1 MKRPLL
7 IIFCALLGSSCFAV
21 DQATKR
27 SSQPETNQAPTKQS
41 QFSPQMQTIVYENH
55 QYQAIAFKLNNKTT
69 QWKLSHS
76 LEPKRIEDWADEL
89 GANLVVNGGFFT
101 ESFEPTGLFRL
112 EGMTLSESTYTSA
125 TVGSIQIRDGSL
137 TLVNTS
143 QLPSAGD
150 LFQSYPLLIRP
161 DGGIAV
167 EADTEKIAR
176 RTILAQD
183 TQDFTYV
190 ILFDGTPL
198 SLYTA
203 SIILPRMFPE
213 LVWALNLDGG
223 PSTGATY
230 ESENGRKHIL
240 PAIELPIVLSAK
252 MVSPALPS
260 GQ

>member
-7 IIFCALLGSSCFAV
+7 FIFCALLGSSCFAV

-27 SSQPETNQAPTKQS
+27 SSQPETNQAPTKQNE
-41 QFSPQMQTIVYENH
+41 FSPQTQTIVYENH
-55 QYQAIAFKLNNKTT
+55 QYQAIVFKLNNKTT

-76 LEPKRIEDWADEL
+76 HDPKRIEDWADEL
-89 GANLVVNGGFFT
+89 DANLVVNGGFVT
-101 ESFEPTGLFRL
+101 EAFEPTGLFRL
-112 EGMTLSESTYTSA
+112 DGSTLSKSAYTSA
-125 TVGSIQIRDGSL
+125 TIGSVQLLEGL
-137 TLVNTS
+137 LALANTS
-143 QLPSAGD
+143 QLPANGD

-161 DGGIAV
+161 DGAIAV
-167 EADTEKIAR
+167 EEDTEKIAR

-230 ESENGRKHIL
+230 ASENGRKHIL

-252 MVSPALPS
+252 TVSPALPS

>member
-1 MKRPLL
+1 M
-7 IIFCALLGSSCFAV
+7 
-21 DQATKR
+21 DQATKNP
-27 SSQPETNQAPTKQS
+27 SSPSTNDQRPEQNE
-41 QFSPQMQTIVYENH
+41 FSPQLQTIVYENH
-55 QYQAIAFKLNNKTT
+55 QYQAIVFKLNNKTT
-69 QWKLSHS
+69 QWKLSYS
-76 LEPKRIEDWADEL
+76 QTPKRIEDWADEL

-101 ESFEPTGLFRL
+101 ETFAPTGLFRL
-112 EGMTLSESTYTSA
+112 DGTNISDSAYTST
-125 TVGSIQIRDGSL
+125 TVGSVQLREGLL

-143 QLPSAGD
+143 QLPASLD

-161 DGGIAV
+161 DGAIAV
-167 EADTEKIAR
+167 EEDTEKIAR

-183 TQDFTYV
+183 AMDFTYV

-203 SIILPRMFPE
+203 SVILPRMYPD

-230 ESENGRKHIL
+230 SVGNGRKHIL

-252 MVSPALPS
+252 TVSPALPS